1 MRVAV
6 VTESFLPQVNG
17 VTNSVLRVCEQMR
30 RHGAQVLVVAP
41 GPGPGEYAGAT
52 VVRSPS
58 VALPRYA
65 GFRVGRPWPGLGR
78 VLREFA
84 PDVVHLASPAAL
96 GASAARVAR
105 RLDVPVVAVHQTDL
119 VGFAARYG
127 LPGVGRMVW
136 AGLRPVYAGA
146 AATLVPSRP
155 VADELRARGV
165 PRVRL
170 WARGVDSAA
179 FSPARRDPALRARL
193 APGGEVVVGYVGR
206 LAAEKELHLLA
217 GLDRVPGVQLV
228 LVGDG
233 PQRERLEW
241 ALPGA
246 VFAGFRGGAERG
258 AWTASLDVFVH
269 PGSSETFCQAAQEA
283 LASGVPVVAPAAGGP
298 LDVVT
303 AGRTGLFF
311 TPGSAADLRAQVER
325 LVAEPDTRA
334 WMARAARAS
343 VRGRTWDSL
352 GDQLLG
358 HYTDALA
365 GRAAAPAAPERVA

>member
-30 RHGAQVLVVAP
+30 RHGCEVLVVAP
-41 GPGPGEYAGAT
+41 GRGPAGYAGAR

-58 VALPRYA
+58 VALPGYA

-78 VLREFA
+78 VLRDFA
-84 PDVVHLASPAAL
+84 PDVVHLASPAGL
-96 GASAARVAR
+96 GAQAARVAR

-127 LPGVGRMVW
+127 LPGVERLVW
-136 AGLRPVYAGA
+136 AGLRPLYAGA
-146 AATLVPSRP
+146 ALTLVPSRP
-155 VADELRARGV
+155 VAEDLRARGV

-170 WARGVDSAA
+170 WARGVDPVA
-179 FSPARRDPALRARL
+179 FSPAHRDPALRARL
-193 APGGEVVVGYVGR
+193 APRGEVVVGYVGR

-217 GLDRVPGVQLV
+217 GLDRVPGVRLV

-233 PQRERLEW
+233 PQRARLER

-246 VFAGFRGGAERG
+246 VFAGFRGGAELG
-258 AWTASLDVFVH
+258 AWVASLDVFVH

-283 LASGVPVVAPAAGGP
+283 LAGGVPVVAPAAGGP
-298 LDVVT
+298 LDTVT
-303 AGRTGLFF
+303 DGRTGLFF
-311 TPGSAADLRAQVER
+311 TPGSAASLRAQVGR
-325 LVAEPDTRA
+325 LVAEPATRA
-334 WMARAARAS
+334 WMAQAARAS
-343 VRGRTWDSL
+343 VRGRTWEAL

-365 GRAAAPAAPERVA
+365 GRDAVVAVPERVA

>member
-41 GPGPGEYAGAT
+41 GPGPEEYAGAA

-78 VLREFA
+78 VLRDFR

-127 LPGVGRMVW
+127 LPGVGRAVW

-155 VADELRARGV
+155 VAEELRARGV

-179 FSPARRDPALRARL
+179 FSPAHRDPALRARL

-217 GLDRVPGVQLV
+217 GLDRMPGVRLV

-233 PQRERLEW
+233 PQRERLER

-246 VFAGFRGGAERG
+246 VFAGFRGGAELG
-258 AWTASLDVFVH
+258 AWLASLDVFVH

-311 TPGSAADLRAQVER
+311 TPGSAADLRARVAR
-325 LVAEPDTRA
+325 LVAEPETRA

-343 VRGRTWDSL
+343 VRGRTWDAL

-365 GRAAAPAAPERVA
+365 GRSAAPAAPERVA